1 MILVVTDT
9 NTLLVYEHTRLR
21 WSAQLIIT
29 PVAVTRG
36 TFEIINSS
44 QQKLVSLLYDN
55 Y

>member
-21 WSAQLIIT
+21 WSAQLTIA
-29 PVAVTRG
+29 PVAVARG

-44 QQKLVSLLYDN
+44 QQKSVSALYDN